1 MILNHLV
8 GDLMN
13 KIIIALVLLAGLSET
28 VLSKE
33 PWTARK
39 YIEQYQ
45 KAKETTDEGFLTT
58 IETYISGITKGVVM
72 TDLYSGSIGKGNLFC
87 PPKGKS
93 FKTNEI
99 VSLISELDEEF
110 KKGNTIY
117 PNDPLA
123 APLEIT
129 MIWAL
134 RHFYPCG
141 DE

>member
-1 MILNHLV
+1 M
-8 GDLMN
+8 
-13 KIIIALVLLAGLSET
+13 KALVLNGKVIDVSE
-28 VLSKE
+28 KE
-33 PWTARK
+33 FEVHSSCTWVDCDDKVALGWT
-39 YIEQYQ
+39 Y
-45 KAKETTDEGFLTT
+45 D
-58 IETYISGITKGVVM
+58 
-72 TDLYSGSIGKGNLFC
+72 
-87 PPKGKS
+87 GKS

>member
-1 MILNHLV
+1 MQRKLIL
-8 GDLMN
+8 
-13 KIIIALVLLAGLSET
+13 ALVLVVGLSESI
-28 VLSKE
+28 LSKE
-33 PWTARK
+33 PWTARI

-45 KAKETTDEGFLTT
+45 KAKETTDDGFLTT
-58 IETYISGITKGVVM
+58 IETYISGIAKGVVT

-99 VSLISELDEEF
+99 VSLILELDEEF

-134 RHFYPCG
+134 RHFYPCSS
-141 DE
+141 D